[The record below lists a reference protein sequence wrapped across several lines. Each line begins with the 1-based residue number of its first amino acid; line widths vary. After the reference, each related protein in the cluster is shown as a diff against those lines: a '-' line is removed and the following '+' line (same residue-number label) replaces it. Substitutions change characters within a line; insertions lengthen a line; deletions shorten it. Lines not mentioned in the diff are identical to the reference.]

1 MRSIYT
7 LLRNFLHRLRSPA
20 AHRWHLSLHEA
31 SPKRGIYYGWY
42 IVGASFLILFFNSG
56 LMYSFGVV
64 FKPIAAE
71 FGWGRGLVSLAF
83 LINMTVF
90 ALSISA
96 VGRVYDRFG
105 PKWVILIC
113 TMFVS
118 LGLFL
123 TSLMTSLWQFFLFY
137 GVLVAIGFG
146 GTSIPIIGAM
156 TSKWFVERRGLAVS
170 LAVAGYSLGQF
181 VLVPVFAFCALRYG
195 WRLSYMLMGL
205 VTLTVNVLL
214 ALLVIKEGRPQAFGI
229 TVPRLITSF
238 ETQKGEHQS
247 APLVPTGDMNLS
259 QALRTRSYWLFM
271 IVMFVCGSHDF
282 FVTTHLIPFAT
293 DHGVSAV
300 TASNMLAWYGLM
312 GLAGILISGPVAD
325 RIGVKVPVA
334 LTFMLRVLIFLLI
347 LKYTNVRSIY
357 TFALATGFTA
367 LITAPLNPV
376 LIVRLYGLS
385 HVGLLAGVITTVHH
399 LGGGCWA
406 FAGGLIFDYTGG
418 YRSIF
423 MLSVATSALAVLC
436 TVLIREKRRS
446 AE

>member
-1 MRSIYT
+1 M
-7 LLRNFLHRLRSPA
+7 
-20 AHRWHLSLHEA
+20 SLA
-31 SPKRGIYYGWY
+31 GTSQKKGVYYGWY

-96 VGRVYDRFG
+96 VGRVYDRYG
-105 PKWVILIC
+105 PKWVILVC

-118 LGLFL
+118 IGLFL

-156 TSKWFVERRGLAVS
+156 TSKWFVARRGLAVS

-181 VLVPVFAFCALRYG
+181 VLVPVVTFFALHYG
-195 WRLSYMLMGL
+195 WRLSFVLMAL
-205 VTLTVNVLL
+205 VTLVVNVLL
-214 ALLVIKEGRPQAFGI
+214 ALLVIKEGRPQGSA
-229 TVPRLITSF
+229 ITSPGLTALS
-238 ETQKGEHQS
+238 ETEIGGNQS
-247 APLVPTGDMNLS
+247 APFIPVKDMNLT

-271 IVMFVCGSHDF
+271 VVMFVCGSHDF

-325 RIGVKVPVA
+325 LIGVKIPII
-334 LTFMLRVLIFLLI
+334 LTFALRVVIFLLI
-347 LKYTNVRSIY
+347 LRRTDVTSIY

-376 LIVRLYGLS
+376 LMVRLYGLS

-406 FAGGLIFDYTGG
+406 FAGGVVFDYTGG

-423 MLSVATSALAVLC
+423 MLSAATSALAVLC
-436 TVLIREKRRS
+436 MALIKEKRHS
-446 AE
+446 TE

>member
-1 MRSIYT
+1 M
-7 LLRNFLHRLRSPA
+7 
-20 AHRWHLSLHEA
+20 SLNGT
-31 SPKRGIYYGWY
+31 SRKQGIYYGWY

-96 VGRVYDRFG
+96 VGKVYDRSG

-118 LGLFL
+118 IGLFL
-123 TSLMTSLWQFFLFY
+123 SSLMTSLWQFFLFY
-137 GVLVAIGFG
+137 GVFVAIGFG

-156 TSKWFVERRGLAVS
+156 TSKWFVARRGLAVS

-181 VLVPVFAFCALRYG
+181 VLVPVFTFFTLRYG
-195 WRLSYMLMGL
+195 WRLSFMLMGL
-205 VTLTVNVLL
+205 VTLVVNVLL
-214 ALLVIKEGRPQAFGI
+214 ALLVIKEGKPQ
-229 TVPRLITSF
+229 TSEITSP
-238 ETQKGEHQS
+238 GLSAQS
-247 APLVPTGDMNLS
+247 VPFIPIKDMNLS

-325 RIGVKVPVA
+325 LIGVKIPVV
-334 LTFMLRVLIFLLI
+334 LTFVLRVFIFLLI
-347 LKYTNVRSIY
+347 LNYTNVRSIY
-357 TFALATGFTA
+357 TFALASGFTA
-367 LITAPLNPV
+367 LITAPLNPI

-406 FAGGLIFDYTGG
+406 FAGGMVFDYTGG

-423 MLSVATSALAVLC
+423 ILSVATSVLAVLC
-436 TVLIREKRRS
+436 MALIREKRHS
-446 AE
+446 VE

>member
-1 MRSIYT
+1 V
-7 LLRNFLHRLRSPA
+7 
-20 AHRWHLSLHEA
+20 SLNEP
-31 SPKRGIYYGWY
+31 SRKSGIYYGWY

-71 FGWGRGLVSLAF
+71 FGWGRGPVSLAF
-83 LINMTVF
+83 FINMVVF
-90 ALSISA
+90 AISISV
-96 VGRVYDRFG
+96 VGRVYDRYG

-118 LGLFL
+118 TGLFL
-123 TSLMTSLWQFFLFY
+123 TSRMTSLWQFFFFY

-156 TSKWFVERRGLAVS
+156 TSKWFAERRALAVS
-170 LAVAGYSLGQF
+170 LAVAGFSLGQF
-181 VLVPVFAFCALRYG
+181 VLVPVFTFFALRYG

-205 VTLTVNVLL
+205 VTLVVNALL
-214 ALLVIKEGRPQAFGI
+214 ALLVIKERTPEASGIISSSFVAPDDTGRGDNQAS
-229 TVPRLITSF
+229 SF
-238 ETQKGEHQS
+238 
-247 APLVPTGDMNLS
+247 APVRDMNLS

-282 FVTTHLIPFAT
+282 LVTTHLIPFAT

-312 GLAGILISGPVAD
+312 GLAGVLIAGPIAD
-325 RIGVKVPVA
+325 LIGVKVPVA
-334 LTFMLRVLIFLLI
+334 LTFLLRVLIFLLI
-347 LKYTNVRSIY
+347 LKYTSERSIY
-357 TFALATGFTA
+357 LFALATGFTA

-376 LIVRLYGLS
+376 LMVRLYGLS

-406 FAGGLIFDYTGG
+406 FAGGIIFDYTGG
-418 YRSIF
+418 YRPIF
-423 MLSVATSALAVLC
+423 IMSAVTAALAVLC
-436 TVLIREKRRS
+436 MGLVREKRHSR
-446 AE
+446 E